1 MKFSRITENQAYDY
15 VVEVTKR
22 LHEKGVECKEISTHP
37 DVQELGL
44 NLSLCTTS
52 GYGLTGQ
59 GEYSALFVTGG
70 ENGYR
75 VFDIYIDTLSPE
87 DTSVEEITESLG
99 KLNPEHKQC
108 DIRKPISMAILY
120 YMELFGELPE
130 KYKQYASHG

>member
-1 MKFSRITENQAYDY
+1 MKFSRITENQAYEY
-15 VVEVTKR
+15 IVEATKR
-22 LHEKGVECKEISTHP
+22 LHERGVECKAISTHP
-37 DVQELGL
+37 AVKKLDLD
-44 NLSLCTTS
+44 LSRCTTS

-59 GEYSALFVTGG
+59 GEYSALFVTAG

-87 DTSVEEITESLG
+87 DTCVEEITDSLG
-99 KLNPEHKQC
+99 RLNPEHQQC

-120 YMELFGELPE
+120 YLELFGELPA